1 MANKL
6 SIRFYTVEKLNPN
19 GFSLRQALQ
28 LIDRALHPQREREV
42 VAGFSVRLER
52 YSNDA
57 GELAGEFTRVRTTN
71 FPFEVRDNG
80 VRRLRTNGPL
90 GDGVAFR
97 FRRADHTLAMQYDN
111 RIVSPRR
118 AMDYLMAFDAR
129 AAFKITPKM
138 DSENWRKFRT
148 NPLRKL
154 RVAVASPDHLAD
166 IEDPA
171 APVVQSFRELGDA
184 YDAPMIVLEIGM
196 GHRQGELS
204 EAAKGL
210 AEAMFSRFVSHGA
223 DLRSLKARV
232 ESDDGGRTD
241 EVNLIDEILSD
252 KTELDLPRNDPER
265 SYQIRRDFLRQR
277 LREHGN

>member
-28 LIDRALHPQREREV
+28 LIDRVRHPERVREV
-42 VAGFSVRLER
+42 VNGLSVRLER
-52 YSNDA
+52 YTNDA
-57 GELAGEFTRVRTTN
+57 GELAGEFTRVRNTN
-71 FPFEVRDNG
+71 FPFEVRDDG

-97 FRRADHTLAMQYDN
+97 FRRADHTLAMQYDT

-118 AMDYLMAFDAR
+118 AMDYLMAFDVR

-171 APVVQSFRELGDA
+171 APVVRSFQELGDA
-184 YDAPMIVLEIGM
+184 YEAPMIVLEMGM

-204 EAAKGL
+204 ESAKGL
-210 AEAMFSRFVSHGA
+210 AAALFNRFVNHGA

-241 EVNLIDEILSD
+241 EINLIDEILCD
-252 KTELDLPRNDPER
+252 KAELDLPRNDPDR
-265 SYQIRRDFLRQR
+265 SYQTRQNLLRQR